1 MEICGLSIY
10 DKFLQNKGADIH
22 ELEDDHM
29 KKSDKSVEVF
39 NIMTSDSPDVVFKS
53 NNGAES
59 VVVTTI
65 PYMKASSIGH
75 LNQSQYEETADFLV
89 SFSISS

>member
-1 MEICGLSIY
+1 MNLKTTIE
-10 DKFLQNKGADIH
+10 
-22 ELEDDHM
+22 
-29 KKSDKSVEVF
+29 KSDKSVEVF

-65 PYMKASSIGH
+65 PYMKASSIVH
-75 LNQSQYEETADFLV
+75 LNQSQYEETADCLV